1 MKYPNKIKRNEIKN
15 TDFANRGMTLEYDVN
30 ITNDYYKDKNIAL
43 VHKRPTP
50 IKVID
55 VRYNN
60 NDHEITK
67 AYFEK
72 ESTTDYN
79 GIYKGKYLDFEVKEV
94 NGRSFPLSN
103 IHKHQLNHIYNVIEH
118 GGISF
123 IIVRFKKINETYY
136 LDGNK
141 LKDYLENNS
150 KSSIPLEIF
159 IKDGFLIKENYNI
172 RVNYI
177 EIIDKLYF
185 GGKNEEDK
193 KVF

>member
-94 NGRSFPLSN
+94 KGRSFPLSN